1 MFKRSFLSILTFVMF
16 FYYKLNLSNQDNLF
30 LRTVDRVSFSA
41 FADGELF
48 ESSNVKIASDA
59 VLSAQADG
67 YESINV
73 TINFNLNVVS
83 P

>member
-1 MFKRSFLSILTFVMF
+1 MF

-41 FADGELF
+41 FSDGELF

-83 P
+83 H

>member
-1 MFKRSFLSILTFVMF
+1 M
-16 FYYKLNLSNQDNLF
+16 
-30 LRTVDRVSFSA
+30 SFSA

-73 TINFNLNVVS
+73 TINFNLNMVS